1 MNWNRLFTGSLIAAA
16 ALTFFDW
23 WASRSILVIPNELVT
38 GFLLTWLYVLA
49 RPRIGPGPRTAILMA
64 TIAFF
69 LSNRPL
75 LHASEWKNDPLN
87 EVEILGF
94 AWFKFAIATYLA
106 GWQYIEKA
114 P

>member
-1 MNWNRLFTGSLIAAA
+1 MNWKRIWIGGLIAAA
-16 ALTFFDW
+16 ILLCFDW
-23 WASRSILVIPNELVT
+23 WASRSVLVIPSELVT

-49 RPRIGPGPRTAILMA
+49 RPRIGPGPRTALLMA

-69 LSNRPL
+69 LSSHPF
-75 LHASEWKNDPLN
+75 LHAEEWKNDPLN
-87 EVEILGF
+87 EIEILGF
-94 AWFKFAIATYLA
+94 AWLKFAVATYLA